1 MITAALCRVDDLS
14 AHDPD
19 VIEHAGRVHV
29 AAQAEVA
36 TQAWRNRGRAV
47 FLSGCPVR
55 YQTSKTV
62 RTQLEN

>member
-1 MITAALCRVDDLS
+1 MITAALCRVEDLS

-29 AAQAEVA
+29 AAQTEVA
-36 TQAWRNRGRAV
+36 TQAWPNRGRAV
-47 FLSGCPVR
+47 FLTRWAAG